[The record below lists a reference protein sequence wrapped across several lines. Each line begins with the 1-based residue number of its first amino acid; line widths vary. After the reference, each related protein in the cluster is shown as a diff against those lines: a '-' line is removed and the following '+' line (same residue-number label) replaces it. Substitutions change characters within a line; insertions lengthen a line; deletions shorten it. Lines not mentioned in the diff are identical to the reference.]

1 MGPTPQES
9 ADASSYPSPL
19 QSAPC
24 PHHAAGFQRS
34 CSAAAGPAAPPASLV
49 GMRADRVAESVPH
62 TAHGTP
68 RSCCAG
74 RRQDRKPGQEA
85 LRRRH
90 SGRFLAWGA
99 SAQRV
104 RVGESPALHAAC
116 APSHSREPR
125 RRGAEGGPTRVTR
138 TALFFQRRGLESS
151 FVFSVEDCRFQNN
164 RSAVVQNPSQIG
176 TLSGLF
182 PILGSFIFFT
192 AVLKVR

>member
-1 MGPTPQES
+1 MLTVSQKASHTRRTRRSALVLCRQE
-9 ADASSYPSPL
+9 A
-19 QSAPC
+19 
-24 PHHAAGFQRS
+24 
-34 CSAAAGPAAPPASLV
+34 
-49 GMRADRVAESVPH
+49 
-62 TAHGTP
+62 
-68 RSCCAG
+68 
-74 RRQDRKPGQEA
+74 GQEA
-85 LRRRH
+85 RTG
-90 SGRFLAWGA
+90 SPEAAAFGCFLAWGV

-125 RRGAEGGPTRVTR
+125 GRGAEGGPTRVTR

-164 RSAVVQNPSQIG
+164 RSTVVQNPSKIG